1 MSPATMSKRSL
12 ASLAKVVATSY
23 THANMSHLFMLY
35 ELDEKSEP
43 GTNKLQ
49 RSMAVVAASEKDPV
63 LLAHLIS
70 LVQHVVED
78 LDLVGRHERDELS
91 GDALTLL
98 KSLESDGV
106 LARRPGP
113 AAPGD
118 DQRSAS
124 SSRGWAQQW
133 DAFISHASEDKA
145 GLVADL
151 AKELSGRGLRIWY
164 DDEVLQVG
172 DSVRAAIDHGLAA
185 SEFGIVVISHSYMR
199 KDWTKRELDGILAL
213 ERGEK
218 RLLPVWHGVSYEDVL
233 RYSPT
238 VAGRYAV
245 RSAIG
250 VQGVADALCR
260 SIGRGLIGGTEW
272 SSTETAPGSRFLSL
286 LNQHANSRVYAW
298 VIVGGEQET
307 DAKFTEDE
315 VETFTGWLSS
325 FEPGAAITL
334 ANSAFVRVIVTDPAD
349 KATGEWIGE
358 AHHGPVVNLLTSLEP
373 TLVNGA
379 RGATVSLEALA
390 GWWATVIDALP
401 TLAGN
406 LRLTRVRLG
415 FGLYPYGPNSIPVV
429 GIDFGAAPPATHRA
443 EYHQIPPWHAH
454 TELFDPF
461 RPPATILDGPVRDLL
476 DTFSYGR
483 AERTVSWV
491 VGGLADG
498 SLKVGYTGHAISRG
512 ALEAGARRKIAE
524 IIEARIG
531 PVAALSSLELQ
542 VLAEWAYRAAA
553 TNFTVTYPISGE
565 DGSAFMHAADGW
577 TAETI
582 HSDKTRSSLAEI
594 GSMHAEILA
603 EVRTWDVW
611 GRLKSLPP

>member
-1 MSPATMSKRSL
+1 MSKRSL
-12 ASLAKVVATSY
+12 ASLAKVLSTSY
-23 THANMSHLFMLY
+23 THASLSHLFMLF

-49 RSMAVVAASEKDPV
+49 RAMNVVTSSEKDPI

-78 LDLVGRHERDELS
+78 LDLVGHHDRDELS

-106 LARRPGP
+106 LAPGP
-113 AAPGD
+113 SAAALAAGDRPARSPG
-118 DQRSAS
+118 AS
-124 SSRGWAQQW
+124 AQQW

-151 AKELSGRGLRIWY
+151 AKELSSRGLRIWY

-185 SEFGIVVISHSYMR
+185 SEFGIVVVSHNYMR

-213 ERGEK
+213 EQGEK
-218 RLLPVWHGVSYEDVL
+218 RLLPVWHGVSYEDVVS
-233 RYSPT
+233 YSPT

-245 RSAIG
+245 RSSIG

-260 SIGRGLIGGTEW
+260 SMGRGLIGGTEW
-272 SSTETAPGSRFLSL
+272 SETETAPGPRFLRL

-298 VIVGGEQET
+298 VIVAGEHET

-315 VETFTGWLSS
+315 VETFAGWLSS
-325 FEPGAAITL
+325 FEPGAVITL
-334 ANSAFVRVIVTDPAD
+334 ANSAFVRVMVTDPAD

-358 AHHGPVVNLLTSLEP
+358 AHHGPVVNLLTSLEL
-373 TLVNGA
+373 TLVSGG
-379 RGATVSLEALA
+379 RGVTVSLEALA

-406 LRLTRVRLG
+406 LRFSRVRLG

-429 GIDFGAAPPATHRA
+429 GVDFGAAPPATHRA

-461 RPPATILDGPVRDLL
+461 KPPATILDGPVRDLL

-483 AERTVSWV
+483 ADGTVSWLAH
-491 VGGLADG
+491 GLADG
-498 SLKVGYTGHAISRG
+498 TLKARYAGHAVWRG
-512 ALEAGARRKIAE
+512 ALESGARKE
-524 IIEARIG
+524 ILRILEG
-531 PVAALSSLELQ
+531 RILPAANLSSLELG
-542 VLAEWAYRAAA
+542 VLVEWAFRAAA
-553 TNFTVTYPISGE
+553 TDFTLTYPISGD
-565 DGSAFMHAADGW
+565 DGSAVMHAADGW
-577 TAETI
+577 SAEAI
-582 HSDKTRSSLAEI
+582 HSDRTRRSLADI
-594 GSMHAEILA
+594 GRKHAEVVA
-603 EVRTWDVW
+603 EVSTWDVW
-611 GRLKSLPP
+611 PRLKSVPPRN